1 MLNIIKYSMYLLVF
15 PFFLTPVSFI
25 FPIFAVIN
33 DVVKPLLTIA
43 DKFSI
48 N

>member
-1 MLNIIKYSMYLLVF
+1 MPSYISI
-15 PFFLTPVSFI
+15 FLTFVSFI
-25 FPIFAVIN
+25 FPIFVIIKIIN

>member
-1 MLNIIKYSMYLLVF
+1 MPSYISI
-15 PFFLTPVSFI
+15 FLTFVSFI
-25 FPIFAVIN
+25 FPIFVIIN